1 MLLCSFTV
9 VAETVINEIRYEG
22 NVVTQESV
30 FNREIY
36 IQTGDQFNEAL
47 IEKSRQAI
55 MDLGLYKSVR
65 YYLEENYT
73 QGNAGKENYKVNVI
87 FIVKEKYYNLV
98 LPRLK
103 VEDEDVFYGLQYKGD
118 NLFGLNHRARILAL
132 DLGSTKGV
140 NESRYSF
147 RYFYPNVNNSFYNL
161 DLALQTEN
169 DVDESDGVID
179 RQDDSYR
186 ISVTRW
192 LNKKGRNRGWFA
204 GGSVKYQTRVNEDLV
219 VSENTES
226 IDAIVLG
233 AEAGYRNLNNFKFN
247 RGGKSYGYILDWSG
261 DSIGS
266 EAQFTRHQ
274 FYYLSYYRFE
284 NRPSTNLNVQLK
296 FGHSNDKVLGEYAF
310 SLGSSNDLRG
320 YENNRFKG
328 NTLFVTNI
336 EYMFPQNNHPLLRYV
351 VFVDAGSTYDQ
362 LNDVLHEPL
371 NVGAGLGLRWKIKSL
386 VNIDLRMDVG
396 YGFTDEDYKF
406 SFGTRHTF

>member
-9 VAETVINEIRYEG
+9 EAETVINEIRYEG
-22 NVVTQESV
+22 NKVTRDSV
-30 FNREIY
+30 FDREIY
-36 IQTGDQFNEAL
+36 IRPGEKFNEAL

-55 MDLGLYKSVR
+55 MDIGLYKSVR

-73 QGNAGKENYKVNVI
+73 QGNAGKEIYKVNIV

-103 VEDEDVFYGLQYKGD
+103 VEDDEIFYGLQYKGD

-132 DLGSTKGV
+132 DLGSTNGV

-161 DLALQTEN
+161 DFALQTEN
-169 DVDESDGVID
+169 KVDESEGIID

-186 ISVTRW
+186 VGVTRW
-192 LNKKGRNRGWFA
+192 LNERGRNRGWFT
-204 GGSVKYQTRVNEDLV
+204 GGAVTYQTRVNDDLIV
-219 VSENTES
+219 NENLES
-226 IDAIVLG
+226 IDAIILG
-233 AEAGYRNLNNFKFN
+233 AEVGYRDLNDFEYN
-247 RGGKSYGYILDWSG
+247 RGGKSYGYKLDWSG

-284 NRPSTNLNVQLK
+284 NRPSTNVNVQMK
-296 FGHSNDKVLGEYAF
+296 FGHSNDKILGEYAF

-320 YENNRFKG
+320 YEKSRFKG

-336 EYMFPQNNHPLLRYV
+336 EYMFPHYKYPLLRYV
-351 VFVDAGSTYDQ
+351 AFVDAGSTYDQ
-362 LNDVLHEPL
+362 LNDVMHEPL

-386 VNIDLRMDVG
+386 VKIDLRMDVG